1 MTTIS
6 IVFFVS
12 QYKVGR
18 FGGLFYIMKLTLG
31 RFGRQ
36 RKEYNDKKFFLKR
49 MDFYEIQD
57 IVGISSVK
65 KNYLLKKKML
75 YYSEFNRPF
84 ALYYV
89 KKN

>member
-1 MTTIS
+1 
-6 IVFFVS
+6 
-12 QYKVGR
+12 
-18 FGGLFYIMKLTLG
+18 
-31 RFGRQ
+31 
-36 RKEYNDKKFFLKR
+36 

-65 KNYLLKKKML
+65 KKLFIKKNQML

-84 ALYYV
+84 AFYYF

>member
-1 MTTIS
+1 
-6 IVFFVS
+6 
-12 QYKVGR
+12 
-18 FGGLFYIMKLTLG
+18 
-31 RFGRQ
+31 
-36 RKEYNDKKFFLKR
+36 

-65 KNYLLKKKML
+65 KKLFIKKNQML

>member
-1 MTTIS
+1 M
-6 IVFFVS
+6 VDF
-12 QYKVGR
+12 
-18 FGGLFYIMKLTLG
+18 FYIMKLTLG

-36 RKEYNDKKFFLKR
+36 RKEYNDKKFFLVFFFKR

-65 KNYLLKKKML
+65 KKLFIKKNQML